1 MRHPSYARAQGGQSL
16 LEGMVALLVL
26 SSIWVGVT
34 WVGRLQDIALTTQH
48 ASGRAAFAAAR
59 QDTAGLSDR
68 LRKGFFDRPAHRWA
82 DRAGSRLLA
91 ATPDDVLISLDRDP
105 VLSLLAQPGGP
116 GSVATQLR
124 SDWAL
129 HDTGLVTARV
139 VSRPSSG
146 GLGHN
151 RSGGILG
158 LRILD
163 ISLPVLA
170 RHTSILVGAGHA
182 SADTSVQRILRQ
194 SGLAWSGAAD
204 ASKSAGRMVAGIM
217 NDVDAGWDRSTPDF
231 DWLLPWAGRVPGR
244 HLSRTGGSDD

>member
-1 MRHPSYARAQGGQSL
+1 MRRPSYVRTQDGQSL

-26 SSIWVGVT
+26 GSIWAGVA
-34 WVGRLQDIALTTQH
+34 WLGRLQDIALTTQH

-59 QDTAGLSDR
+59 QDTAGLPDR
-68 LRKGFFDRPAHRWA
+68 LREGFFDRPAHQWA

-91 ATPDDVLISLDRDP
+91 ATPDDVLISLDRGP
-105 VLSLLAQPGGP
+105 VLSLLAQPGGS

-129 HDTGLVTARV
+129 HDTGLITARV
-139 VSRPSSG
+139 VSRPTSALS
-146 GLGHN
+146 HN
-151 RSGGILG
+151 RPDGILG

-170 RHTSILVGAGHA
+170 RHTSILIGAGHA
-182 SADTSVQRILRQ
+182 PADTSVQRILRQ

-204 ASKSAGRMVAGIM
+204 TSKSAGRMVAGIM
-217 NDVDAGWDRSTPDF
+217 NDVDDGWDRPTPDF

-244 HLSRTGGSDD
+244 HLSRAGGSDD